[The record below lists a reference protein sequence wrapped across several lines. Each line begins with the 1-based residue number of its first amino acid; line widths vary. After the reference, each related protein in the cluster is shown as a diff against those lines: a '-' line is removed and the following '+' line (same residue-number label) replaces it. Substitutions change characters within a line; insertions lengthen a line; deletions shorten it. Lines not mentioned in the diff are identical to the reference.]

1 MKPLEIHGALVTLPL
16 GPKIRPLD
24 GFWLP
29 GRRTGPRLL
38 IFVHGMGGNFY
49 RSALRK
55 RLLLDAP
62 GFGFDVLTFNNR
74 GAEKDVATE
83 RFRDCVADIAAALA
97 FARRKGYRNVVLM
110 GHSTGCQKITYFQSL
125 ESDPLVKA
133 VILSGPGD
141 DLAVSR
147 RDLGPRYAAR
157 VAQAKRL
164 VKGGKGG
171 TILPDCLNFA
181 AHRFLSVGDPAHIEA
196 QLFNFDGP
204 MRHYRRLTMPVL
216 VQLPL
221 QEQYACRPVP
231 ETEAILRRK
240 SRSRAF
246 ASQLI
251 PDADH
256 SFTGHE
262 RKAMRAA
269 LAWAARAVRPG
280 GRGLLP
286 R

>member
-1 MKPLEIHGALVTLPL
+1 MNGAMKPLEIHGALVTLPL

-29 GRRTGPRLL
+29 GRKRSAHLL

-62 GFGFDVLTFNNR
+62 RSGFDVLTFNNR
-74 GAEKDVATE
+74 GAERDVATE
-83 RFRDCVADIAAALA
+83 RFRDCVPDIAAAVA
-97 FARRKGYRNVVLM
+97 FARRKGYRSIVLM
-110 GHSTGCQKITYFQSL
+110 GHSTGCQKITYFQAL
-125 ESDPLVKA
+125 RNDPLVQA
-133 VILSGPGD
+133 IVLSAPGD

-147 RDLGPRYAAR
+147 RDLGRRYAAR

-164 VKGGKGG
+164 VKRGKGG
-171 TILPDCLNFA
+171 TILPDCPNFA
-181 AHRFLSVGDPAHIEA
+181 AHRFLSVGDPAEVEA
-196 QLFNFDGP
+196 QVFDLDGP
-204 MRHYRRLTMPVL
+204 MRHYRRLTVPVL

-221 QEQYACRPVP
+221 KEQYACRPVP
-231 ETEAILRRK
+231 ETETILREK

-246 ASQLI
+246 ASQLV

-262 RKAMRAA
+262 TAAMRAA
-269 LAWAARAVRPG
+269 LKWARAA
-280 GRGLLP
+280 LQT
-286 R
+286 